1 MSEKGTVFQKGGGGT
16 NFEQSIQ
23 TAFLVTMLVGGNVPC
38 LPSSRISE
46 IALQV
51 TNRGYETDDLLVIT
65 KSEDEEHRILIQ
77 IKHDI
82 LFTVYSKVCKEVFTA
97 FWKDFNKTE
106 LFDKSKDKLIIVK
119 SGLTKNEKNHLKA
132 LFNWANTHSSAS
144 DFISEVNRIKAKRE
158 QLEVFRT
165 ILQEANN
172 QVNLT
177 REILWEFLKCV
188 DVLEYD
194 FLNEGSICK
203 TYFLNLIKLCKSES
217 SIISEEDIWNSIYSY
232 VSEANPNG
240 GSFTCDSIK
249 SEDFYKNFDV
259 KSIIPYNKAIKK
271 LLNDSVSILQPVK
284 STIGIENNIIHF
296 QRTELIDEI
305 LNSINIREIV
315 NKC

>member
-1 MSEKGTVFQKGGGGT
+1 M
-16 NFEQSIQ
+16 
-23 TAFLVTMLVGGNVPC
+23 
-38 LPSSRISE
+38 
-46 IALQV
+46 
-51 TNRGYETDDLLVIT
+51 
-65 KSEDEEHRILIQ
+65 
-77 IKHDI
+77 
-82 LFTVYSKVCKEVFTA
+82 
-97 FWKDFNKTE
+97 
-106 LFDKSKDKLIIVK
+106 
-119 SGLTKNEKNHLKA
+119 KA

-177 REILWEFLKCV
+177 DEILWEFLKCV

-284 STIGIENNIIHF
+284 STIGIENNIIHH
-296 QRTELIDEI
+296 
-305 LNSINIREIV
+305 INRIMQSSQ
-315 NKC
+315 